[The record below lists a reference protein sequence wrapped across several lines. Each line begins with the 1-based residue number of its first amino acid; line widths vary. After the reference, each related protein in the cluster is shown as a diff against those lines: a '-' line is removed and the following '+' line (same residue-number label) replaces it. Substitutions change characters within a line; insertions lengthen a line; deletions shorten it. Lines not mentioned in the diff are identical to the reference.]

1 MFVFSGASKESVFIE
16 TWADRMGS
24 GVNGPNGVIA
34 PTHVMLVLKSELG
47 NVITQR
53 EYLILTFSYV
63 SWSVFN

>member
-1 MFVFSGASKESVFIE
+1 MFVFSGAFKESVFIE

-53 EYLILTFSYV
+53 EYLIL
-63 SWSVFN
+63 